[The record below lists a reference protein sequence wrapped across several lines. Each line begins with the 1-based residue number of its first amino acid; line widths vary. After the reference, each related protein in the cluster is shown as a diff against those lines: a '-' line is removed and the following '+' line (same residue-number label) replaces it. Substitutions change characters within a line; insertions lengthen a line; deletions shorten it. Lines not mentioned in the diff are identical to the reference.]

1 MNILYFYQKN
11 ERKIQITIYKDM
23 SQSFKQ
29 EENYRGKFYLFKWRK
44 TASCKSILVFFILHE
59 MEKYKWE
66 LSYLG
71 SPNRPKLLW
80 NGSIGE
86 K

>member
-29 EENYRGKFYLFKWRK
+29 EENF
-44 TASCKSILVFFILHE
+44 T
-59 MEKYKWE
+59 
-66 LSYLG
+66 
-71 SPNRPKLLW
+71 
-80 NGSIGE
+80 
-86 K
+86 

>member
-29 EENYRGKFYLFKWRK
+29 KEIYRGKFYLFEWRK
-44 TASCKSILVFFILHE
+44 TASCKAILGFFLFY
-59 MEKYKWE
+59 MKCKV
-66 LSYLG
+66 
-71 SPNRPKLLW
+71 
-80 NGSIGE
+80 
-86 K
+86 